1 MTAKII
7 LLALAAGLVS
17 AIVFASAAAGPLLPR
32 MILILLTPFPL
43 YLAGLGLG
51 VIPAV
56 IASAAGTLLIYT
68 VLPSVPSYALAFAA
82 TQALPAI
89 VLTRLALVSQES
101 AGGERI
107 WYPVGRLLV
116 VTALLSGAFSFVYL
130 LTQGADTETLTK
142 SVRTLVDEFKGWLP
156 AMPDGQ
162 PLGEE
167 QLKELTSMIV
177 SGIPGGIALSVMA
190 TALASL
196 WLAGRVALAAQQL
209 PRPWPDFTR
218 IEMPLGSAILL
229 LAATLV
235 SFTSDK
241 AWLLAD
247 GLASALRFAFALVGL
262 AVIHYVTKDNAWR
275 GFILTAVYAGLIV
288 LSKHTL
294 LILTLIGLAETVFH
308 YRYAA
313 QRKPPPAA

>member
-1 MTAKII
+1 MTAKTI

-17 AIVFASAAAGPLLPR
+17 AIVFASAAAGALLPR
-32 MILILLTPFPL
+32 MVLILLTPFPL

-51 VIPAV
+51 AIPAV
-56 IASAAGTLLIYT
+56 IASAAGTLLIFAA
-68 VLPSVPSYALAFAA
+68 LPSVPSYALAFAA

-89 VLTRLALVSQES
+89 VLTRLALTSQDTGQGDR
-101 AGGERI
+101 A
-107 WYPVGRLLV
+107 WYPVGRLIFMA
-116 VTALLSGAFSFVYL
+116 ALLSGAFSFVYL
-130 LTQGADTETLTK
+130 LSQGADTDALTK
-142 SVRTLVDEFKGWLP
+142 SVRTLVDDLKGWLP

-167 QLKELTSMIV
+167 QLKELTSLIV

-196 WLAGRVALAAQQL
+196 WLAGRVARAAQQL

-218 IEMPLGSAILL
+218 IELPLGSAILL
-229 LAATLV
+229 LAATII

-247 GLASALRFAFALVGL
+247 GLASALRLAFALVGL
-262 AVIHYVTKDNAWR
+262 AVIHYVTKDSAWR
-275 GFILTAVYAGLIV
+275 GFILTAVYASLIV

-313 QRKPPPAA
+313 LRKPPPAA

>member
-51 VIPAV
+51 VMPAV
-56 IASAAGTLLIYT
+56 IASAAGTLLIFG

-89 VLTRLALVSQES
+89 MLTRLTLTSQEN
-101 AGGERI
+101 AGGERV

-116 VTALLSGAFSFVYL
+116 AIALLSGAFAFVYL
-130 LTQGADTETLTK
+130 LSQGADTEALTK
-142 SVRTLVDEFKGWLP
+142 SVRALVDDLKGWLP

-167 QLKELTSMIV
+167 QLKDLTSMIV

-218 IEMPLGSAILL
+218 IELPLGSAIVL
-229 LAATLV
+229 LAATLI

-262 AVIHYVTKDNAWR
+262 AVIHYVTKESAWR
-275 GFILTAVYAGLIV
+275 GFILTAVYASLLV

-294 LILTLIGLAETVFH
+294 LILTLIGLAEAVFH